1 MSTREIAR
9 GGLLAAAATAWLYF
23 GGVMPQIGPAAC
35 LIAGAASAIPLLRR
49 ANAAPQ
55 QKQPE
60 TLLLTA
66 GGITLDQLTDSLES
80 VQHPGIFFAG
90 EALDVDGVCGGY
102 NLQWAWSSGSAA
114 GRAAAGEHA

>member
-49 ANAAPQ
+49 ANV
-55 QKQPE
+55 K
-60 TLLLTA
+60 TA
-66 GGITLDQLTDSLES
+66 VLVL
-80 VQHPGIFFAG
+80 
-90 EALDVDGVCGGY
+90 Y
-102 NLQWAWSSGSAA
+102 
-114 GRAAAGEHA
+114 

>member
-49 ANAAPQ
+49 ANVKTAVLLYLV
-55 QKQPE
+55 
-60 TLLLTA
+60 TSVLGLLLTPRKL
-66 GGITLDQLTDSLES
+66 I
-80 VQHPGIFFAG
+80 
-90 EALDVDGVCGGY
+90 
-102 NLQWAWSSGSAA
+102 
-114 GRAAAGEHA
+114 AAAYVLLFGLYREISDRVPSAGLHAAERQAGVF